1 MRIFLDYLSVL
12 FDCLLILSKILQSY
26 SSIVF
31 NSHLLWIFREYSS
44 KILLGFFKLFKS
56 KVLISKNE

>member
-12 FDCLLILSKILQSY
+12 FDCLLVLSEILQSY

-31 NSHLLWIFREYSS
+31 DSHLLWIFREYSS

-56 KVLISKNE
+56 KVLISKN